1 MNFYCTRKVMLLTL
15 TTPCYSQVNLYLLS
29 RILLALVNLAVKK
42 NIIRSM
48 NMFPWFAALVWG
60 FSLVLF
66 EYEQSTVHPSLS
78 ASMTYIFH
86 DCEHWTNLWDLFVY
100 NTLLQ

>member
-1 MNFYCTRKVMLLTL
+1 MSTLLNYFNSVL
-15 TTPCYSQVNLYLLS
+15 QVNLYMLS
-29 RILLALVNLAVKK
+29 RILLALVKLAVKK
-42 NIIRSM
+42 NIIPSM
-48 NMFPWFAALVWG
+48 NVFSWFAALVWDA
-60 FSLVLF
+60 SLVLF

-86 DCEHWTNLWDLFVY
+86 DSEHWTNLWDLFVY